1 MYSVGV
7 GASSCHG
14 GVSLRRTCTQRTVE
28 AVDETPEN
36 RKAIGG
42 RIATARLSAGYEN
55 ASEFARHVGVSPNTI
70 YRWERGEVAPSIWQ
84 LESVSRVARV
94 TTDWVLRGSRE
105 DASARLDAWLATP
118 RGRSASEAARIW
130 LRELP
135 IGGFVPSDVFYDLA
149 LLAFE
154 QGLSADEAVVAA
166 RFTES
171 KKQ

>member
-1 MYSVGV
+1 MRR
-7 GASSCHG
+7 ACT
-14 GVSLRRTCTQRTVE
+14 RRTVA
-28 AVDETPEN
+28 AVDETSEN
-36 RKAIGG
+36 RKAIGE

-84 LESVSRVARV
+84 LESVSRIARV
-94 TTDWVLRGSRE
+94 TTDWILRGSRQ
-105 DASARLDAWLATP
+105 DASARLDEWLKTP
-118 RGRSASEAARIW
+118 RGQSAKEPARIW

-154 QGLSADEAVVAA
+154 QGLSPDEAVVAA
-166 RFTES
+166 RFTET
-171 KKQ
+171 KRQ